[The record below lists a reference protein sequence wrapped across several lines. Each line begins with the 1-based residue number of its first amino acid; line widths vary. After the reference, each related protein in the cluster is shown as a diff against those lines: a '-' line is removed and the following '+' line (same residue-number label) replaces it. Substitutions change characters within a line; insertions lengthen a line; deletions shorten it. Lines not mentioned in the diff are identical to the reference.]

1 MQYLKHEIGTKT
13 QRDTMFVWKSLYVM
27 KSKQPI
33 TDIKMLHLFCPSHVI
48 GNPTDPTLCLDHKQ
62 HRGMVQD

>member
-33 TDIKMLHLFCPSHVI
+33 TDIKMLHLFFPKSCYRESNWSNIVPGS
-48 GNPTDPTLCLDHKQ
+48 
-62 HRGMVQD
+62 